1 MRKTIAVFKKQLK
14 DTWRNKSV
22 LLQFVLLPILAL
34 VMGYLMPE
42 DAMPKQSIAAM
53 FTTMYIGMIPLSSMC
68 SIIAEE
74 REKGT
79 LRSLRMANV
88 SSGEYLFGIST
99 CLLLESLFGV
109 AVFSVLGGYTGA
121 ELAQYIAISV
131 FGILLSLL
139 LGATMGLVAK
149 NQMSATSL
157 CAPTAVLL
165 SFVPTMAPMNEDLAK
180 VSKYLYTQQLNNF
193 LQDIGHEP
201 FTGERLI
208 ILLANI
214 AIFCLAFAII
224 YHERGLRD

>member
-53 FTTMYIGMIPLSSMC
+53 FTTMYVGMIPLSGMC

-109 AVFSVLGGYTGA
+109 AVFSALGGYTGNNHG
-121 ELAQYIAISV
+121 Y
-131 FGILLSLL
+131 
-139 LGATMGLVAK
+139 K
-149 NQMSATSL
+149 
-157 CAPTAVLL
+157 
-165 SFVPTMAPMNEDLAK
+165 
-180 VSKYLYTQQLNNF
+180 KY
-193 LQDIGHEP
+193 
-201 FTGERLI
+201 
-208 ILLANI
+208 
-214 AIFCLAFAII
+214 
-224 YHERGLRD
+224 